1 LESCLNVSK
10 KKQLFDV
17 FRTKQE
23 VSISCLSID
32 RESRCTIETFFKGS
46 HRVQY
51 TYKTSPASAF
61 WFAFFERVLGGVGGG
76 DSRISFLQ
84 GGLVGSEVAQD
95 RFSSGEVGGSEIAGL
110 SPVFYYVA
118 IF

>member
-1 LESCLNVSK
+1 MFQKKNSCL
-10 KKQLFDV
+10 
-17 FRTKQE
+17 
-23 VSISCLSID
+23 
-32 RESRCTIETFFKGS
+32 TFFEQNKKLAS
-46 HRVQY
+46 HVCRSIANRDARLKLFLKAVTGY

-61 WFAFFERVLGGVGGG
+61 WFAFLERVLGGVGGG